1 MPLILTQNEV
11 TVSQMPSY
19 QLSLLTA
26 HDFCPDLDAA
36 IDRMLN
42 GEKA

>member
-1 MPLILTQNEV
+1 MR
-11 TVSQMPSY
+11 SY
-19 QLSLLTA
+19 QVSLRTA
-26 HDFCPDLDAA
+26 DDFCPDLYAA